1 MKEQTSIINKA
12 DILDFAFNPDV
23 RLKNETFTSKVAAPG
38 SPQAQDKDENQLIG
52 DHLEIKPSVKPK
64 PLPTVVIGK
73 FMYLTCLEEEVRPS
87 LIVD

>member
-38 SPQAQDKDENQLIG
+38 SPQALDKDEN
-52 DHLEIKPSVKPK
+52 
-64 PLPTVVIGK
+64 
-73 FMYLTCLEEEVRPS
+73 
-87 LIVD
+87 